1 MEVFM
6 VANAIAVAFIAAWIF
21 AAVHLIMKDQ
31 KKARD
36 SGVPVGCCGC
46 AAYKSGKCAHCKS
59 PR

>member
-1 MEVFM
+1 M
-6 VANAIAVAFIAAWIF
+6 VANIIAVAFIAAWIF
-21 AAVHLIMKDQ
+21 VAVHLILKDQ